1 MNTRLWMTDSKAKLW
16 RQSAGLPYGAGQTV
30 YGATMVEKDGR
41 AFIMG
46 GFKDKV
52 GLKLLCRKILSIAI
66 LMKVTVRL
74 TYIHLQ
80 NNSSEPEFGCRRIMK
95 VESFQD
101 NTDAAENS
109 DKIYE
114 FVPGSGRFREV
125 AKDVGRLGGITAVA
139 IPENEDRT

>member
-80 NNSSEPEFGCRRIMK
+80 NNSSVRLLFICKTVVLNRNLG
-95 VESFQD
+95 
-101 NTDAAENS
+101 
-109 DKIYE
+109 
-114 FVPGSGRFREV
+114 
-125 AKDVGRLGGITAVA
+125 LGGS
-139 IPENEDRT
+139 